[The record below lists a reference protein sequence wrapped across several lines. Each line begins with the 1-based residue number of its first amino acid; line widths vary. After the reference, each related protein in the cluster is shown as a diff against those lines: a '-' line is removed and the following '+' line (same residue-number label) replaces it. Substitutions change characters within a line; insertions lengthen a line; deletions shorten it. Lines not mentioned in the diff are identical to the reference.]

1 MSRPPP
7 DLSKP
12 RTEKIYVVTG
22 DEEGLRLDV
31 FLRQRVRWRSREH
44 MKDRIRSGEVL
55 LNGRQVKVSQTVKE
69 RDQVFVSLV
78 RMGDPFDPADI
89 PLPVL
94 YEDEFLVAL
103 NKPAGF
109 VVHPVGRHQ
118 NDTIINALHLKYRR
132 PEDPGNDIV
141 PKLAHRI
148 DQFTSG
154 VLLVAKRD
162 DVRAEM
168 GRQFACR
175 EVEKHYLAI
184 VKGVPDP
191 AAGDI
196 EAPIGIPT
204 DGTKLP
210 MVIRDDGEPSL
221 TRYQTLEAF
230 CAHAFVRLR
239 PYSGRTHQI
248 RIHMQYLG
256 TPLVA
261 DRMYGDG
268 EPLVIDGETILD
280 RYPLHSALLA
290 FTHPVTREEM
300 RLTAPLPEDMEQALQ
315 ALRGAR
321 RRSPRTTDER

>member
-1 MSRPPP
+1 MGRPTP

-12 RTEKIYVVTG
+12 RTEQIYIVTG

-31 FLRQRVRWRSREH
+31 FLRKRVRWRSREH
-44 MKDRIRSGEVL
+44 MKDRIKSGEVL
-55 LNGRQVKVSQTVKE
+55 LNGRQVKAAQTVKE
-69 RDQVFVSLV
+69 RDEVFVSLI
-78 RMGDPFDPADI
+78 RMGDPFDPADV

-132 PEDPGNDIV
+132 PDDPENDIV
-141 PKLAHRI
+141 PKLAHRL
-148 DQFTSG
+148 DMYTTG

-162 DVRAEM
+162 DVRAEL
-168 GRQFACR
+168 GRQFADR
-175 EVEKHYLAI
+175 EVSKRYLAI
-184 VKGVPDP
+184 VKGIPDP

-196 EAPIGIPT
+196 EAPIGLPV
-204 DGTKLP
+204 DGSKVP

-221 TRYQTLEAF
+221 TRYETIETFAE
-230 CAHAFVRLR
+230 HAFVRLH

-248 RIHMQYLG
+248 RIHMQYIG

-261 DRMYGDG
+261 DFMYGEDK
-268 EPLVIDGETILD
+268 PLIIDGETLLD
-280 RYPLHSALLA
+280 RYPLHSSYLR
-290 FTHPVTREEM
+290 FTHPVTGEEM
-300 RLTAPLPEDMEQALQ
+300 TIEAPLPEDMEQALA
-315 ALRGAR
+315 ALR
-321 RRSPRTTDER
+321 